1 MKDRTTRREILIEGG
16 RAAVALAAMGIPESV
31 WALQD
36 GEELVDFADYTSQ
49 FRIEY
54 QQTNPRVRCFDLRRL
69 TSWATPNDE
78 FYAFHQTQTM
88 QVDADSWRLR
98 INGFVDRPMELT
110 LDDLKARS
118 EKREEAV
125 TLECSGNSPRAARMS
140 GLLSNG
146 VWSGVALAPILA
158 ECGVKPE
165 AREVVFL
172 GTDMEKEGKWQA
184 RGEEYEI
191 PHGRSVYIQDA
202 MNPEAMLAYELNGEP
217 LPPDSGY
224 PLRLI
229 LPGWYGMTQ
238 IKWLT
243 RIEVLDRRYEGEHM
257 ARNYLSLRSRETP
270 EGTLWLD
277 TSISKNNKKSVV
289 ARVTRHPTGNTFA
302 YKISG
307 AAWGGQIPIES
318 VEVRVD
324 EGPWRKATIDDRRG
338 KYAWML
344 WSIDWPAPGT
354 GEHTLVSRA
363 IDTNGHV
370 QPTFIEL
377 KKEIASG
384 RENYSQW
391 PRPIV
396 IGD

>member
-1 MKDRTTRREILIEGG
+1 MGNRSTRRELLINGG
-16 RAAVALAAMGIPESV
+16 RAAVAFAALGIPESV

-49 FRIEY
+49 FRIEF
-54 QQTNPRVRCFDLRRL
+54 QQSNPRVRCFDLRRL

-88 QVDADSWRLR
+88 HVDASSWRLR
-98 INGFVDRPMELT
+98 IDGFVDRPMEFT
-110 LDDLKARS
+110 LDELKARA

-125 TLECSGNSPRAARMS
+125 TLECSGNSTRAARMN

-158 ECGVKPE
+158 ECGVQPE

-172 GTDMEKEGKWQA
+172 GTDMEKENKWQA

-257 ARNYLSLRSRETP
+257 ARNYLSLRSRDTP

-277 TSISKNNKKSVV
+277 TSISKNNKKSLV
-289 ARVTRHPTGNTFA
+289 ARVTRRRSGSGSA

-307 AAWGGQIPIES
+307 AAWGGQVP
-318 VEVRVD
+318 
-324 EGPWRKATIDDRRG
+324 
-338 KYAWML
+338 M
-344 WSIDWPAPGT
+344 
-354 GEHTLVSRA
+354 SRA
-363 IDTNGHV
+363 WRSVWMKARGGRRRLPIAVESMPGCCGLSIGPPLDRANTRWCRGRSMKTG
-370 QPTFIEL
+370 TFNPPL
-377 KKEIASG
+377 MS
-384 RENYSQW
+384 
-391 PRPIV
+391 
-396 IGD
+396 

>member
-1 MKDRTTRREILIEGG
+1 MGNRSTRRELLINGG
-16 RAAVALAAMGIPESV
+16 RAAVALAALGIPESV

-49 FRIEY
+49 FRIEF
-54 QQTNPRVRCFDLRRL
+54 QQSNPRVRCFDLRRL

-88 QVDADSWRLR
+88 QVDASTWRLR
-98 INGFVDRPMELT
+98 IDGFVDRPMEFT
-110 LDDLKARS
+110 LDELKARA

-125 TLECSGNSPRAARMS
+125 TLECSGNSTRAARMN
-140 GLLSNG
+140 GLVSNG

-172 GTDMEKEGKWQA
+172 GTDMEKENKWQA

-257 ARNYLSLRSRETP
+257 ARNYLSLRSRDTP

-289 ARVTRHPTGNTFA
+289 ARVTRRPNGSAFTYN
-302 YKISG
+302 ISG
-307 AAWGGQIPIES
+307 AAWGGQTPIES

-324 EGPWRKATIDDRRG
+324 EGPWRKATITDRRG

-344 WSIDWPAPGT
+344 WSIDWPTPSP

-363 IDTNGHV
+363 IDANGHV
-370 QPTFIEL
+370 QPTFDDL

-396 IGD
+396 IGA